1 MGRLC
6 PFGTHGSGMAD
17 IKFRGVEKAYGQFIA
32 VDKLELVVN
41 DGEFLTLLGPSGCGK
56 STTLRLIAGFVE
68 PTAGQILID
77 DEDVTG
83 LPPQKRSIGMVFQD
97 YALFPHLT
105 IAENIGFGL
114 RERGIAKKERSARVA
129 ELLAFVR
136 LEDYGTRYPSQLS
149 GGQQQRVALAR
160 ALAYPPRVL
169 LMDEPLGA
177 LDLKLR
183 ETMQEEIKRIQ
194 TELRVT
200 TVYVTHDQ
208 AEAIYLSDRIAVM
221 NGGRIEQ
228 IGNPQEIYRS
238 PVSRFTADFIGKINF
253 LDAVVLA
260 AGKDGATIK
269 IAGGHI
275 RATASPDVSPG
286 DRVTVAIRP
295 ENLAIRSESPAEPA
309 INVLPA
315 ELVSRSF
322 SGNLMHVRLV
332 LSEGAEVVVEVRPTQ
347 PLPPDGAQVEV
358 VWSPADTI
366 ILKA

>member
-1 MGRLC
+1 
-6 PFGTHGSGMAD
+6 MAE
-17 IKFRGVEKAYGQFIA
+17 IRFRGAEKTYGQFIA
-32 VDKLELVVN
+32 VDKLDLIVN

-68 PTAGQILID
+68 PTAGEIFIA

-105 IAENIGFGL
+105 IADNIGFGL
-114 RERGIAKKERSARVA
+114 RERGVAKKERSARVA
-129 ELLAFVR
+129 ELLALVR
-136 LEDYGTRYPSQLS
+136 LEDLGTRYPGQLS

-194 TELRVT
+194 RELRVT

-253 LDAVVLA
+253 LEALVMSA
-260 AGKDGATIK
+260 RSDGATVD
-269 IAGGHI
+269 IAGRRI
-275 RATASPDVSPG
+275 RATSSSELAAG

-295 ENLAIRSESPAEPA
+295 ENLAIRAEPHA
-309 INVLPA
+309 DPA
-315 ELVSRSF
+315 LNTLLGQLVSRSF
-322 SGNLMHVRLV
+322 SGNLVHVRLM
-332 LSEGAEVVVEVRPTQ
+332 LGNSAEVLVEVRPTQ
-347 PLPPDGAQVEV
+347 SLPPDGTQVEID
-358 VWSPADTI
+358 WSPADTI
-366 ILKA
+366 LLKA

>member
-1 MGRLC
+1 
-6 PFGTHGSGMAD
+6 MAE
-17 IKFRGVEKAYGQFIA
+17 IKFRGVEKTYGQFIA
-32 VDKLELVVN
+32 VDKLDLVVN

-68 PTAGQILID
+68 PTAGQIFIA

-105 IAENIGFGL
+105 IADNIGFGL
-114 RERGIAKKERSARVA
+114 RERGVAKKERNARVA
-129 ELLAFVR
+129 ELLALVR
-136 LEDYGTRYPSQLS
+136 LEDFGTRYPAQLS

-194 TELRVT
+194 QELRVT

-228 IGNPQEIYRS
+228 IGNPQDIYRS

-253 LDAVVLA
+253 LDARVIA
-260 AGKDGATIK
+260 TGPEGATVE
-269 IAGGHI
+269 IADRQI
-275 RATASPDVSPG
+275 RAATNPGVSRG
-286 DRVTVAIRP
+286 GRITVAIRP
-295 ENLAIRSESPAEPA
+295 ENLAIHVDPQVDSGR
-309 INVLPA
+309 NTLPA
-315 ELVSRSF
+315 QLLSRSF
-322 SGNLMHVRLV
+322 SGNLVHVKLA
-332 LSEGAEVVVEVRPTQ
+332 LSDGAEIVVEVRPTQ
-347 PLPPDGAQVEV
+347 SLPPDGTAVEV
-358 VWSPADTI
+358 DWAPADTI

>member
-1 MGRLC
+1 
-6 PFGTHGSGMAD
+6 MAQ
-17 IKFRGVEKAYGQFIA
+17 IKFRGVEKAYGQFVA
-32 VDKLELVVN
+32 VDRLDLVVN

-68 PTAGQILID
+68 PTAGQIFIA

-105 IAENIGFGL
+105 IADNIGFGL
-114 RERGIAKKERSARVA
+114 RERGVPRKERVARVA
-129 ELLAFVR
+129 ELLALVR
-136 LEDYGTRYPSQLS
+136 LEDLGKRYPGQLS

-160 ALAYPPRVL
+160 ALAFPPRVL

-183 ETMQEEIKRIQ
+183 EAMQEEIKRIH
-194 TELRVT
+194 TELGVT

-228 IGNPQEIYRS
+228 IGGPQEIYQS
-238 PVSRFTADFIGKINF
+238 PISRFAADFIGKINF
-253 LDAVVLA
+253 LEARVQSVQSGSA
-260 AGKDGATIK
+260 IVE
-269 IAGGHI
+269 IAGHEI
-275 RATASPDVSPG
+275 RAAAANPYLQPG
-286 DRVTVAIRP
+286 ESVTIAIRP
-295 ENLAIRSESPAEPA
+295 ENLAIHEVVAEA
-309 INVLPA
+309 DTSRNRVSAQL
-315 ELVSRSF
+315 LSRSF
-322 SGNLMHVRLV
+322 SGNLVHAKLALRDGGEL
-332 LSEGAEVVVEVRPTQ
+332 LVEVRPTQ
-347 PLPPDGAQVEV
+347 SLPPDGSTVEV
-358 VWSPADTI
+358 DWAAADTI

>member
-1 MGRLC
+1 
-6 PFGTHGSGMAD
+6 MAE
-17 IKFRGVEKAYGQFIA
+17 IRFRGAEKTYGQFIA
-32 VDKLELVVN
+32 VDKLDLVVK

-68 PTAGQILID
+68 PTAGQIFIA

-105 IAENIGFGL
+105 IADNIGFGL
-114 RERGIAKKERSARVA
+114 RERGVAKKERSARVA
-129 ELLAFVR
+129 ELLALIR
-136 LEDYGTRYPSQLS
+136 LEELGTRYPGQLS

-194 TELRVT
+194 RELRVT

-253 LDAVVLA
+253 LDARVLA
-260 AGKDGATIK
+260 ADSTSTTVEV
-269 IAGGHI
+269 AGQKI
-275 RATASPDVSPG
+275 RAASKSELSPG

-295 ENLAIRSESPAEPA
+295 ENLAIRTEPDGDPAL
-309 INVLPA
+309 NTLPA
-315 ELVSRSF
+315 RLVSCSF
-322 SGNLMHVRLV
+322 SGNLVHVRLI
-332 LSEGAEVVVEVRPTQ
+332 LSDGVELLVEVRPTQ
-347 PLPPDGAQVEV
+347 PLPLDGTQVAVE
-358 VWSPADTI
+358 WSPADTI

>member
-1 MGRLC
+1 
-6 PFGTHGSGMAD
+6 MAE
-17 IKFRGVEKAYGQFIA
+17 IRFRGAEKTYGQFIA
-32 VDKLELVVN
+32 VDKLDLIVN

-68 PTAGQILID
+68 PTAGQIFIA

-105 IAENIGFGL
+105 ITDNIGFGL
-114 RERGIAKKERSARVA
+114 RERGVAKKERSARVA
-129 ELLAFVR
+129 ELLALVR
-136 LEDYGTRYPSQLS
+136 LEDLGTRYPGQLS

-194 TELRVT
+194 RELRVT

-253 LDAVVLA
+253 LEALVMSA
-260 AGKDGATIK
+260 RSDGATVD
-269 IAGGHI
+269 IAGRRI
-275 RATASPDVSPG
+275 RATSSSELAAG

-295 ENLAIRSESPAEPA
+295 ENLAIRAEPHA
-309 INVLPA
+309 DPA
-315 ELVSRSF
+315 LNTLLGQLVSRSF
-322 SGNLMHVRLV
+322 SGNLVHVRLM
-332 LSEGAEVVVEVRPTQ
+332 LGNSAEVLVEVRPTQ
-347 PLPPDGAQVEV
+347 SLPPDGTQVEID
-358 VWSPADTI
+358 WSPADTI
-366 ILKA
+366 LLKA

>member
-1 MGRLC
+1 
-6 PFGTHGSGMAD
+6 MAE
-17 IKFRGVEKAYGQFIA
+17 IKFRGVEKTYGQFTA
-32 VDKLELVVN
+32 VDKLDLVVN

-68 PTAGQILID
+68 PTAGQIFIA

-83 LPPQKRSIGMVFQD
+83 LPPQRRSIGMVFQD

-105 IAENIGFGL
+105 IADNIGFGL
-114 RERGIAKKERSARVA
+114 RERGVAKKERSARVA
-129 ELLAFVR
+129 ELLALVR
-136 LEDYGTRYPSQLS
+136 LEEFGTRYPAQLS

-160 ALAYPPRVL
+160 ALAFPPRVL

-194 TELRVT
+194 QELRVT

-253 LDAVVLA
+253 LDALVIA
-260 AGKDGATIK
+260 TEPDGATVE
-269 IAGGHI
+269 IANQSI
-275 RATASPDVSPG
+275 RAASEPGLSRG

-295 ENLAIRSESPAEPA
+295 ENLAIHAQSQTDSGRN
-309 INVLPA
+309 ILPA
-315 ELVSRSF
+315 RLVSRSF
-322 SGNLMHVRLV
+322 SGNLVHVRLA
-332 LSEGAEVVVEVRPTQ
+332 LINGAEVIVEVRPTQ
-347 PLPPDGAQVEV
+347 PLPPDGTDVEID
-358 VWSPADTI
+358 WAPADTI
-366 ILKA
+366 ILKS